1 MKWRLILSYRPK
13 IHIIPV
19 FISILI
25 ILSGCGKDA
34 RSGNTGEAIELNAY
48 ISEDSDDLDYVWN
61 IVNQPDA
68 SLLNPSTFSYSE
80 DRSTVTFIPD
90 KPGKYEL
97 EVIIFQYGD
106 ELSVQTF
113 VINVEEGEAIPPP
126 VETVVKEEEWVEDDR
141 DNKWLEEEEIVIEET
156 VQEIPETAEVA
167 EVIKETEKAPPPPPP
182 PKPIIRPGSTIPK
195 ISERFTIQVASKKAL
210 SDAETVAASLI
221 DDGYDAY
228 IQKAYF
234 KETDE
239 VWFRIR
245 IGSYDNRE
253 TATQVAKSISEKR
266 GLSTWVDFVRY
277 EE

>member
-1 MKWRLILSYRPK
+1 MKRRLILSYRPK
-13 IHIIPV
+13 IHIIPA

-34 RSGNTGEAIELNAY
+34 RSGKTGEAIELNAY

-68 SLLNPSTFSYSE
+68 SLLNPSAFSYSE
-80 DRSTVTFIPD
+80 DRSTITFIPD
-90 KPGKYEL
+90 KSGKYEL
-97 EVIIFQYGD
+97 EVNIFQYGD
-106 ELSVQTF
+106 ELSVQAF
-113 VINVEEGEAIPPP
+113 IINVEEGDATPPP

-141 DNKWLEEEEIVIEET
+141 DNKWLKEEEIVIEET
-156 VQEIPETAEVA
+156 VQEIPETIEVA
-167 EVIKETEKAPPPPPP
+167 KIIEETEKAPPPPP
-182 PKPIIRPGSTIPK
+182 KPVIRPGSTIPK

-221 DDGYDAY
+221 DEGYDAY

>member
-1 MKWRLILSYRPK
+1 
-13 IHIIPV
+13 
-19 FISILI
+19 
-25 ILSGCGKDA
+25 
-34 RSGNTGEAIELNAY
+34 
-48 ISEDSDDLDYVWN
+48 LDYVWN

-68 SLLNPSTFSYSE
+68 SLLNPSAFSYSE
-80 DRSTVTFIPD
+80 DRSTITFIPD
-90 KPGKYEL
+90 KSGKYEL
-97 EVIIFQYGD
+97 EVNIFQYGD
-106 ELSVQTF
+106 ELSVQAF
-113 VINVEEGEAIPPP
+113 IINVTEGDAAPPP

-156 VQEIPETAEVA
+156 VQEIPETIEVA
-167 EVIKETEKAPPPPPP
+167 EIIEETEKAPPPPPTP
-182 PKPIIRPGSTIPK
+182 PKPVIRPGSTIPK

-221 DDGYDAY
+221 DEGYDAY

-253 TATQVAKSISEKR
+253 TATQVAKSISVKR